1 MTITVTVT
9 VIVIIVIVIVIIV
22 IVKVIVT
29 VIVIVM
35 VMVMVMVIVIVIVI
49 VKTSE
54 IISDSAECYARVSVR
69 FESSAA
75 LCNLL
80 VQGSKITCQDG
91 RGYCGLR

>member
-9 VIVIIVIVIVIIV
+9 VIVIIVIVIIV

-35 VMVMVMVIVIVIVI
+35 VMVMVIVIVI

-80 VQGSKITCQDG
+80 VQGSKITCQNG

>member
-22 IVKVIVT
+22 IVKVIV
-29 VIVIVM
+29 IVM
-35 VMVMVMVIVIVIVI
+35 VMVIVIVI

-91 RGYCGLR
+91 RGYCGVLR